1 MQRPDLVDTKQS
13 IVRAVELEI
22 LYEIEIPSVRMVGV
36 GRFVTFAAPQFQQQV
51 IGGKQ
56 INKSVALRKTNK
68 ASQLVL
74 GQHVEL
80 ARDNTR
86 HHLAMLSDTL
96 QNQFVCG
103 FGVEVLDR

>member
-13 IVRAVELEI
+13 FVRAVELEI

-36 GRFVTFAAPQFQQQV
+36 GRFVTFAVPQFQQQG

-56 INKSVALRKTNK
+56 INKPVALRKTNK
-68 ASQLVL
+68 ASKLVL

-80 ARDNTR
+80 ARANTR

>member
-1 MQRPDLVDTKQS
+1 
-13 IVRAVELEI
+13 
-22 LYEIEIPSVRMVGV
+22 MVGV

-56 INKSVALRKTNK
+56 INKPVAPRKTNK

-80 ARDNTR
+80 ARAKTR
-86 HHLAMLSDTL
+86 HHLAMLPDAL

-103 FGVEVLDR
+103 FGVEILDR